1 MDNCMN
7 LLRAMSPNDE
17 ERLLDPAWINL
28 NDQMHVDIDICIN
41 YTNIHWRDLLQWTKE
56 NEWYKEEVNG
66 SDEDG
71 TAVLKHVNI
80 NSIYFA

>member
-56 NEWYKEEVNG
+56 NEWYKEEFNG